1 MRRGP
6 RVWMRHEKLRLL
18 ALCGYPSDPRPTHQ
32 PFVRALLRALA
43 AQGAEPCVLA
53 PESLWALERAPRF
66 ELREGLPVH
75 RPRFASFS
83 AVPLPGIRSTRRFS
97 DAAYRRAAVRASE
110 GLGSF
115 DVGFAHFLYP
125 HGRAAAEIASRL
137 CIPAVLSLG
146 ESSFRRYEVAY
157 GVREMAALLAR
168 FAAVVAN
175 SPVIEAQLVERFGV
189 SRDRIC
195 VLPNGVD
202 ERHFFP
208 RDRAEARRRLG
219 LPPDRPILAFVG
231 HLNERKGPLRVMQAI
246 RARPEIGAVFLG
258 RGPQEPEGPQ
268 VLFAGAVPHEE
279 VPFWLSAADLFVLP
293 TLDEGCSNALLEA
306 LACGLPVVTSDRPFN
321 RAVVDESMALLVEPS
336 DPAALGAA
344 IAALVERPSLRASL
358 GAAARAHAAA
368 FRLERRAA
376 RILALLD
383 GVVGTR

>member
-1 MRRGP
+1 MH
-6 RVWMRHEKLRLL
+6 HEKLRLL

-53 PESLWALERAPRF
+53 PESLWQRPRAPRF

-75 RPRFASFS
+75 RPRFPSFS
-83 AVPLPGIRSTRRFS
+83 AVQLPGIGSTRRWS
-97 DAAYRRAAVRASE
+97 DAAYRRAALRASE
-110 GLGSF
+110 GLGPF
-115 DVGFAHFLYP
+115 DVCFAHFLFP
-125 HGRAAAEIASRL
+125 HGHAAAEIAARL
-137 CIPAVLSLG
+137 RIPAVLSLG

-157 GVREMAALLAR
+157 GPREMAAVLAR

-189 SRDRIC
+189 ARDRIH

-208 RDRAEARRRLG
+208 RDREQARRQLG
-219 LPPDRPILAFVG
+219 LPASRPLLVFVG
-231 HLNERKGPLRVMQAI
+231 HLNERKGPLRVMEAI
-246 RARPEIGAVFLG
+246 RSRPEIGALFLG
-258 RGPQEPEGPQ
+258 RGPQRPEGPQ
-268 VLFAGAVPHEE
+268 LLFAGAVPHEQ
-279 VPFWLSAADLFVLP
+279 VPVWLSAADLFVLP

-321 RAVVDESMALLVEPS
+321 RAVLDESMALLVEPS

-344 IAALVERPSLRASL
+344 IARLVDRPALRASL
-358 GAAARAHAAA
+358 GAAALSHAAG

-376 RILALLD
+376 RIRALLD
-383 GVVGTR
+383 GVVAAR